1 MKLGVGL
8 LLAVLAIAALWPV
21 TASEIG
27 NIELQED
34 LKDLAAQAGTR
45 VGFQTPKSDAQFRE
59 AVVEAAARYGIALE
73 QASVTVERNGETESQ
88 TVHLAAEY
96 ARPIRIVGIPLSM
109 HFTARSP

>member
-1 MKLGVGL
+1 MKLGVSV
-8 LLAVLAIAALWPV
+8 LLAALAIAALWPV
-21 TASEIG
+21 AAAETA

-59 AVVEAAARYGIALE
+59 AVMEAAARYGIALDE
-73 QASVTVERNGETESQ
+73 ANVTVERNGQTESQ
-88 TVHLAAEY
+88 TVHLAAQY
-96 ARPIRIVGIPLSM
+96 ARPIRVLGIPFSM

>member
-1 MKLGVGL
+1 MKVGIGL
-8 LLAVLAIAALWPV
+8 LLAALAIAVLWPV
-21 TASEIG
+21 TTGEIA

-59 AVVEAAARYGIALE
+59 AVMEAAARYGIVLDEADV
-73 QASVTVERNGETESQ
+73 SVERRGQTESQ
-88 TVHLAAEY
+88 TVHLAAVY
-96 ARPIRIVGIPLSM
+96 ARPSRMLGIPFSM